1 MPLPA
6 RVLCLTALLLLSAP
20 TSAQQSKQDR
30 DWIAHCASQISETNK
45 SRAQVYCRCMADTVD
60 TSEKLRQ
67 TELERS
73 FPPVHQD
80 CFKKAGFKIPN

>member
-1 MPLPA
+1 MPLPL
-6 RVLCLTALLLLSAP
+6 RVVFLAALIFLSAP
-20 TSAQQSKQDR
+20 AAAQQSKQDR

-45 SRAQVYCRCMADTVD
+45 SHAQAYCRCMAGTVD

-80 CFKKAGFKIPN
+80 CFKKAGFRIPN

>member
-1 MPLPA
+1 MIKSRALVSSLIFA
-6 RVLCLTALLLLSAP
+6 ALLFSAF
-20 TSAQQSKQDR
+20 AQHTGQDK
-30 DWIAHCASQISETNK
+30 DWIEHCIAQISETNK
-45 SRAQVYCRCMADTVD
+45 SRAKTYCACMAGTVD

-73 FPPVHQD
+73 FPPVHQA